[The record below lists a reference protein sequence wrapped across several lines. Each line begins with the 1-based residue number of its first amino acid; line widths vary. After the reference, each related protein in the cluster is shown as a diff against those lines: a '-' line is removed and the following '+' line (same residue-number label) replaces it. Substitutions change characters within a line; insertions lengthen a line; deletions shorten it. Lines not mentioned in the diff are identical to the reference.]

1 MPNPRV
7 EYNVIDDYKKVY
19 NPKQVEVSSASGE
32 HLYMNTDGDLCQYSK
47 TSLATDQDHK
57 ISLEQYQDDQRGQK
71 KPMLIKES

>member
-57 ISLEQYQDDQRGQK
+57 ISLE
-71 KPMLIKES
+71 